1 MDRGVSL
8 LVLAVLVAMSG
19 AGPLATHIFL
29 PALPAIQKSF
39 GVSPG
44 VAQLTL
50 SLSLVSMA
58 IATLFY
64 GPLSDRFGRRPAL
77 LAGMAVF
84 LAGSAMC
91 VIAPTIGWLVA
102 GRIVQAAGGA
112 AGLVVTRAIISDA
125 YPQERVASMMG
136 YLIMAMVLSTIIAPT
151 LGGILSDLVGWRA
164 IFGLVTAAALII
176 VVVGYFLLVETSAA
190 RAPGM
195 DIFAMFSEFRRFMTS
210 ATFLLYTLQGAFS
223 MSIFFA
229 FIAGGPF
236 VVVGV
241 MGRPATEYGLYFI
254 MLSAGFVGGTYITGR
269 FSERLGIN
277 RMIAAGSSIAL
288 VSTLVMLAFTAAGMW
303 VPLALFGPGMI
314 AGFANGFTIPN
325 SQAGALRFDPAAAG
339 TASGLIGFTQML
351 IAAAVAQIVGVFQGD
366 TPYPMVIAM
375 VVCATLSFGVML
387 RLRVVGARAG
397 WLDR

>member
-8 LVLAVLVAMSG
+8 LMLAVLVAMSG

-50 SLSLVSMA
+50 SLSIVSMA
-58 IATLFY
+58 VATLFY

-77 LAGMAVF
+77 LGGMVVF
-84 LAGSAMC
+84 LAGSVIC
-91 VIAPTIGWLVA
+91 VIAPTIGWLIA

-136 YLIMAMVLSTIIAPT
+136 YVIMAMVLSTIIAPT
-151 LGGILSDLVGWRA
+151 LGGVLSDLMGWRS
-164 IFGLVTAAALII
+164 IFGLVTAVALAI
-176 VVVGYFLLVETSAA
+176 VAVGYFLLVETSAA
-190 RAPGM
+190 RAPGQGM
-195 DIFAMFSEFRRFMTS
+195 FAMFSEFRRFMTS
-210 ATFLLYTLQGAFS
+210 ELFLLYTLQGAFS

-229 FIAGGPF
+229 FIAGAPF
-236 VVVGV
+236 VVVDV
-241 MGRPATEYGLYFI
+241 MGRPATEYGLYFM
-254 MLSAGFVGGTYITGR
+254 MLSAGFVAGTYTTGR
-269 FSERLGIN
+269 FSERLGIE
-277 RMIAAGSSIAL
+277 RMIAAGSVIAL
-288 VSTLVMLAFTAAGMW
+288 VSTLFILAFTAAGVW

-325 SQAGALRFDPAAAG
+325 SQAGALRFDPSAAG
-339 TASGLIGFTQML
+339 TASGLIGFVQML
-351 IAAAVAQIVGVFQGD
+351 IAAAVAQIVGVLQDD
-366 TPYPMVIAM
+366 TPYPMATVM
-375 VVCATLSFGVML
+375 VVCAALAYAVML
-387 RLRVVGARAG
+387 RLRYVAPRAG
-397 WLDR
+397 GVER